1 MFADK
6 PLHSTSLPIAFIV
19 YVFCAVSAEWHM
31 KVIIFNLGNFF
42 VCVVGIIIPNF
53 LMWMLRL
60 REVWLGV
67 SLWEIE
73 SQARVSGL

>member
-1 MFADK
+1 M
-6 PLHSTSLPIAFIV
+6 PGTVLSLRHTHSS
-19 YVFCAVSAEWHM
+19 
-31 KVIIFNLGNFF
+31 NLA
-42 VCVVGIIIPNF
+42 VVGIIIPNF